1 MWGNKSFKS
10 QSKDLTRFVLA
21 NISNTSVTET
31 NDSKKRSKQYLM
43 DSPGLKHKSKV
54 LAIYTG
60 GTIGMKTNDKGGLQ
74 KKYFHFN
81 VF

>member
-1 MWGNKSFKS
+1 M
-10 QSKDLTRFVLA
+10 DL
-21 NISNTSVTET
+21 
-31 NDSKKRSKQYLM
+31 
-43 DSPGLKHKSKV
+43 PGLKQIKG

-74 KKYFHFN
+74 KKYFHLN

>member
-1 MWGNKSFKS
+1 
-10 QSKDLTRFVLA
+10 
-21 NISNTSVTET
+21 
-31 NDSKKRSKQYLM
+31 M

-74 KKYFHFN
+74 KIFPSQCLQMA
-81 VF
+81 